1 MLLLCLLT
9 YTYFIYYKCL
19 LNTPYNVLIHHR
31 KPCICDNFCV
41 KCKQSSKTEKNSN
54 AKGFLLR
61 TKLTCIQVACKFD
74 DKTIRIKCFK
84 PPHTVKALVLNTF

>member
-1 MLLLCLLT
+1 MHSAENYWFIWFFCLWMFWHRFDVGTMLHV
-9 YTYFIYYKCL
+9 FE
-19 LNTPYNVLIHHR
+19 LN
-31 KPCICDNFCV
+31 V
-41 KCKQSSKTEKNSN
+41 KNPTFAKQKNSSN

-74 DKTIRIKCFK
+74 DKTIRINSFK